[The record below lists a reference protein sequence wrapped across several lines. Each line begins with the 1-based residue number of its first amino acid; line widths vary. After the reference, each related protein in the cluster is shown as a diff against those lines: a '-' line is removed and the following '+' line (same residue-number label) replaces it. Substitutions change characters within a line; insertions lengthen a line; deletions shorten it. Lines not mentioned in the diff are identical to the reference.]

1 MNELSESAARVEDY
15 IAHRD
20 ELWKQLTPDEYPS
33 MADVRQL
40 RIRNII
46 CIGVLQRLA
55 TLAEADLIGVFGSL
69 AKERLAVEILRC
81 NVCTAFIEICIKE
94 IAGRAR
100 RGIVSV
106 VSMEGGGHTLCARPT
121 AIGGSCSWTAAG
133 GGPGP

>member
-20 ELWKQLTPDEYPS
+20 ALWKQLTPDEHPS

-40 RIRNII
+40 RVRNVI

-55 TLAEADLIGVFGSL
+55 TLPEADLIGVFGSL
-69 AKERLAVEILRC
+69 AKERLAIEMLRC
-81 NVCTAFIEICIKE
+81 NVCATFIEICMRE

-106 VSMEGGGHTLCARPT
+106 VSMEGGGHALVPEPA
-121 AIGGSCSWTAAG
+121 AIGEQAYG
-133 GGPGP
+133 